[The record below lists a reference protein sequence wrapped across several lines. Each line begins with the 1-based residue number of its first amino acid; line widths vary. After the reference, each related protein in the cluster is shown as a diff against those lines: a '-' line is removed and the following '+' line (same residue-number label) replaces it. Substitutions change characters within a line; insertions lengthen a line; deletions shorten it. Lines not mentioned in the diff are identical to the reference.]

1 MFDERNQDP
10 EQAFALEVE
19 TLIGEQD
26 GAALV
31 DALRRKDKKKVDEI
45 IDSLDSEEEA
55 EKRIMNVIRL
65 SREQRVR
72 ENPEL
77 SSLDIEAPPT
87 LGELMKFGDLDQEIE
102 DLYHD
107 FVAIKNFEGE
117 YSLSAIIK
125 TIPWIR
131 FSNEKAVVDRL
142 MPPLMDEYNKQQER
156 IYRGLE
162 KPKQKL
168 SW

>member
-1 MFDERNQDP
+1 MFDERNQDS
-10 EQAFALEVE
+10 EQAFALEAE
-19 TLIGEQD
+19 ALIGEQD

-31 DALRRKDKKKVDEI
+31 DALRRKDKVKAQEI
-45 IDSLDSEEEA
+45 ISSLDSEEEA

-77 SSLDIEAPPT
+77 ASLDIEAPPT
-87 LGELMKFGDLDQEIE
+87 LSELMYFGYLDQEIE

-107 FVAIKNFEGE
+107 IGVIEEFEGE
-117 YSLSAIIK
+117 YSLSAIKK
-125 TIPWIR
+125 TIPWIK
-131 FSNEKAVVDRL
+131 FSNEKAVIDRL

-156 IYRGLE
+156 IHRGLE
-162 KPKQKL
+162 KPKLKP

>member
-1 MFDERNQDP
+1 MFNERNQDP
-10 EQAFALEVE
+10 DQDFALEVE
-19 TLIGEQD
+19 ALIGEQD
-26 GAALV
+26 GAALI
-31 DALRRKDKKKVDEI
+31 DALRRKDEVKAEEI
-45 IDSLDSEEEA
+45 ISSLDSEEEA

-72 ENPEL
+72 KNPEL

-87 LGELMKFGDLDQEIE
+87 LHELMDFGYLDNEIE

-107 FVAIKNFEGE
+107 FVTIKNFEGE
-117 YSLSAIIK
+117 YSLSAIKK
-125 TIPWIR
+125 TIPWIK
-131 FSNEKAVVDRL
+131 FSNEKAVIDRL

-156 IYRGLE
+156 IRRGLE
-162 KPKQKL
+162 KPKPKL